1 MNKVSKILSSVKEMP
16 VSDEACLERFEW
28 LAGHIAEE
36 NKKVNITSITDE
48 VGIATKHFADSLS
61 LLRLEEVA
69 RESIRLADI
78 GCGGGFPGLPIK
90 MMRDD
95 IDVTM
100 LDSTEKKIK
109 YVESTARL
117 LGLEKINCIAGRAEE
132 VGAVGTPLR
141 ESFDIVTS
149 RAVARLSVLSEI
161 CLPFVKVGGYFIAM
175 KAASADEELEEAKNG
190 FSKLGGRLVR
200 CVDVPFTFEGLDADT
215 FSNEELSRLEEFS
228 SAKRV
233 LIVVKKV
240 KPTPEQYPRAWARI
254 IKKPL

>member
-16 VSDEACLERFEW
+16 ISDEMRLERFEW

-61 LLRLEEVA
+61 LLRLEELA
-69 RESIRLADI
+69 TESIRLADI

-117 LGLEKINCIAGRAEE
+117 LGLEKINCIAGIAEE

-141 ESFDIVTS
+141 
-149 RAVARLSVLSEI
+149 
-161 CLPFVKVGGYFIAM
+161 
-175 KAASADEELEEAKNG
+175 
-190 FSKLGGRLVR
+190 
-200 CVDVPFTFEGLDADT
+200 
-215 FSNEELSRLEEFS
+215 
-228 SAKRV
+228 
-233 LIVVKKV
+233 
-240 KPTPEQYPRAWARI
+240 
-254 IKKPL
+254 